1 VTTAP
6 SVTAASTSP
15 GPIAARASRRSTLS
29 YLAVLRG
36 SSTYHAP
43 ARWFHIMLALV
54 ALALVL
60 PSAHRLVA
68 VPLVLVSLLGP
79 VLNVLMAG
87 YDRDQLRDVPVLSR
101 IADSID
107 QKEGRHEL
115 NLPAL
120 LELAGLASMTIA
132 FSWVATDLPGALR
145 LTGLV
150 VVVALT
156 SSIGHAIFSD
166 HTWYNPAERHPPRWH
181 EALRR
186 VAGPATAAL
195 VALVAVSGSWS
206 ETERGAALAISAV
219 PLMIGV
225 RVRDLDE
232 ILAVLPDVADSE
244 HRAGRDLVVQE
255 TERALAQ
262 PLTELERLARDHQR
276 DAPVLLTLASH
287 ARTRLHDTLT
297 ASGAG
302 DAHPPTVDELL
313 GPVLTLARAIGVQI
327 RVEVSPGTWGGV
339 DVGTVSWVMR
349 DLVGNAI
356 NADSSEVEVA
366 VTRDGSDLL
375 VSVSDDGR
383 PMPGGV
389 WKQPGTSSAQLERH
403 LISLDGSLLTQ
414 PTPTGKVVTARYRE
428 GSA

>member
-1 VTTAP
+1 VTAAP
-6 SVTAASTSP
+6 SVTAATTSAR
-15 GPIAARASRRSTLS
+15 PISPPATRRSALS

-36 SSTYHAP
+36 SSAYHAP
-43 ARWFHIMLALV
+43 ARWFHIVLALG

-60 PSAHRLVA
+60 PSAHRPLA

-79 VLNVLMAG
+79 GLNVLIAR
-87 YDRDQLRDVPVLSR
+87 YDRDQLRDVPVLGR
-101 IADSID
+101 IADSIE

-120 LELAGLASMTIA
+120 LELGGLASVTIA
-132 FSWVATDLPGALR
+132 FSWVVTDLPGVIR

-150 VVVALT
+150 VAVALT

-166 HTWYNPAERHPPRWH
+166 HTWYNPAEKHPPRWH

-195 VALVAVSGSWS
+195 VAVVAVPGSWS
-206 ETERGAALAISAV
+206 TSERGAALAISAV

-232 ILAVLPDVADSE
+232 ILSVLPDVADSE

-297 ASGAG
+297 ASGANS
-302 DAHPPTVDELL
+302 AHPPTVDELL
-313 GPVLTLARAIGVQI
+313 GPVMTLARAIGVQV
-327 RVEVSPGTWGGV
+327 RVDVTPETWVGV

-349 DLVGNAI
+349 DLVGNAM
-356 NADSSEVEVA
+356 NANSSWVEV
-366 VTRDGSDLL
+366 VVRRDGNHLL
-375 VSVSDDGR
+375 LSVSDDGR

-403 LISLDGSLLTQ
+403 LISLGGSLLTQ